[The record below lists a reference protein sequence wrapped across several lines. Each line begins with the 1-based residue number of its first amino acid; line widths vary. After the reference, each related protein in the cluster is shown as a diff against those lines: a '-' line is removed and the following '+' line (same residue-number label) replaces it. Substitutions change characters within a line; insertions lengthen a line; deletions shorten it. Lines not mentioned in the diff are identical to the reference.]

1 MDNYEKSLLEQA
13 LDLLHR
19 MIGYSDA
26 KRDLKPDLQFV
37 DEKELI
43 FPTFTEQKPPE
54 PYDSSGVLSEQG
66 FVEFT
71 EKEILQMPKK
81 IQRLLILNRKR
92 CHIRTK
98 PCGKGVTYEI
108 RYRRDGY
115 NVYANGKTIELAK
128 ENFLRKIK
136 TAKPKDYGAD
146 GRDVPTTFTAFA
158 LFYFEAFRKEKV
170 TEYTYKMD
178 EARLKKHLL
187 PRFKETPLAKITP
200 FDCKRILDDVLSQG
214 KGKTAEELYS
224 ILSILFKGAIAHGI
238 MDRNPLLTVSKPTYE
253 QKSGKALS
261 RSEEKALFEKLAGS
275 GHETA
280 VAVLLYCGLRPN
292 ELKTAKIHGEFIVAV
307 NSKRKT
313 RKVEYKRIPICK
325 KLRPY
330 LPDDGELSLAQIKW
344 IRVKYKEILPNHRLY
359 DLRTTFYTRCD
370 ELGIAESAR
379 DEFVGHSA
387 GVLTNAYRDLSDEY
401 LLKEGKKLDEW

>member
-1 MDNYEKSLLEQA
+1 MLMEQ
-13 LDLLHR
+13 
-19 MIGYSDA
+19 
-26 KRDLKPDLQFV
+26 DLQELEHAARLIISVIERRRIHEEDAIERRALFRFV
-37 DEKELI
+37 KNE
-43 FPTFTEQKPPE
+43 PPE

-81 IQRLLILNRKR
+81 IQRLIILNKKR

-98 PCGKGVTYEI
+98 PSGKDSVTYEI

-136 TAKPKDYGAD
+136 TAKPKDFGAD
-146 GRDVPTTFTAFA
+146 ERDVPTTFKAFA

-170 TEYTYKMD
+170 TADTYKAD
-178 EARLKKHLL
+178 EGRLKKHLL
-187 PRFKETPLAKITP
+187 PYFKEMPLRKITP
-200 FDCKRILDDVLSQG
+200 FDCKRFLDNVLSQG

-261 RSEEKALFEKLAGS
+261 RSEEQTLFEKLAGS

-292 ELKTAKIHGEFIVAV
+292 ELATAKIHGGFIVAV
-307 NSKRKT
+307 NSKRKN

-330 LPDDGELSLAQIKW
+330 LPDDGELSLAHIKW
-344 IRVKYKEILPNHRLY
+344 IRVKYKEILPHHRLY

-370 ELGIAESAR
+370 ELGVAESAR